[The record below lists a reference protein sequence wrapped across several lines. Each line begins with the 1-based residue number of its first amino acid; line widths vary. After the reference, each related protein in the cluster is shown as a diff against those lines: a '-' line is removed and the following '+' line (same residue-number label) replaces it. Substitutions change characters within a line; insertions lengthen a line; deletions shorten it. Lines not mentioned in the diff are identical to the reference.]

1 MGQGTKPFESSNPE
15 DQLAWLVLRVIAA
28 LSPCTKASLIDYVIA
43 AGDSNSKV
51 GQTTF
56 TPHRRKLVG
65 DALLKLKGFAFIR
78 ITQEQIAITDG
89 GRRFL
94 SELELIAS
102 QRDDRS
108 VKTAEIN
115 RELQAQPG
123 TRYIALLRACAANLL
138 ARYIPRIKR
147 FCQDRLAG
155 AAHGFLMNGVRARD
169 IALEAWKG
177 RVTPIVRS
185 KAPTL
190 VLILT
195 RFSRVCCKG
204 AQATVNSL
212 VNWQS
217 QSGAALWK
225 NGKVSWL
232 SLNNKLAGLS
242 RLAIVVGV
250 LVVGL
255 SAAGSVAL
263 LSGNRAESK
272 PETPTVSVALLSGNR
287 AESKPET
294 PTVSLREPPIVWFY
308 DRQDH
313 PQQSIFVKRN
323 FSGATWIEGI
333 SIRGENKSN
342 QSLTAV
348 QATLISDSGEQ
359 IELTV
364 RATGGQQA
372 QADAPNVPS
381 GSEFSLEYGFHSD
394 ASDRQ
399 TGMPAE
405 EFLSKYGGMI
415 FRLRY
420 TVPGA
425 QRTFLEY
432 FSTSRLKAQL
442 ADANAQRHEF
452 D

>member
-1 MGQGTKPFESSNPE
+1 MRLGTKPFESSNPD
-15 DQLAWLVLRVIAA
+15 DQLAGLVLRVIAA

-51 GQTTF
+51 GQTTS

-78 ITQEQIAITDG
+78 FTQEQIAITDE

-102 QRDDRS
+102 LRDDRS

-123 TRYIALLRACAANLL
+123 TRYIAPLRECATNLL
-138 ARYIPRIKR
+138 ARYILRIKR

-155 AAHGFLMNGVRARD
+155 AGHGFLMNGIRARD
-169 IALEAWKG
+169 IALEVWKG
-177 RVTPIVRS
+177 KVTLIVRS

-195 RFSRVCCKG
+195 RFSRVYCKS
-204 AQATVNSL
+204 AQATANSL
-212 VNWQS
+212 VNRQT

-225 NGKVSWL
+225 NGKVSWS

-250 LVVGL
+250 LLVAL
-255 SAAGSVAL
+255 SAAGSIAL
-263 LSGNRAESK
+263 LSGNRATSK
-272 PETPTVSVALLSGNR
+272 PEA
-287 AESKPET
+287 

-308 DRQDH
+308 DGQDH

-372 QADAPNVPS
+372 HADAPNVPS

-394 ASDRQ
+394 ASGRQ
-399 TGMPAE
+399 AGMPAE

-425 QRTFLEY
+425 QRTLLEY
-432 FSTSRLKAQL
+432 FSPSRLKAQL
-442 ADANAQRHEF
+442 ADASAQRREF

>member
-1 MGQGTKPFESSNPE
+1 MRLGIKPFESSNPE

-28 LSPCTKASLIDYVIA
+28 LSPCAKASLIDYVIA

-51 GQTTF
+51 GQSIF

-78 ITQEQIAITDG
+78 LTQEQIVITDE

-94 SELELIAS
+94 SELESIAS
-102 QRDDRS
+102 RRDDRS
-108 VKTAEIN
+108 VNTAEIN

-123 TRYIALLRACAANLL
+123 TRYIALLSECTTNLL
-138 ARYIPRIKR
+138 ASCIPRIKR

-155 AAHGFLMNGVRARD
+155 AGHGFLMSGVRARD
-169 IALEAWKG
+169 IALEVWRDK
-177 RVTPIVRS
+177 VTPIVRS

-195 RFSRVCCKG
+195 RFSRICCKS
-204 AQATVNSL
+204 ARATANSL
-212 VNWQS
+212 ANWQT

-225 NGKVSWL
+225 NGKVSWS

-242 RLAIVVGV
+242 RLAIVMGV
-250 LVVGL
+250 LLIAL

-272 PETPTVSVALLSGNR
+272 PEAPTA
-287 AESKPET
+287 
-294 PTVSLREPPIVWFY
+294 SLREPPIVWFY
-308 DRQDH
+308 DGQDH

-342 QSLTAV
+342 QSLTDV

-364 RATGGQQA
+364 RATGSQHA

-394 ASDRQ
+394 ASGRQ

-425 QRTFLEY
+425 QRTLLEY
-432 FSTSRLKAQL
+432 FSPLRLKAQL
-442 ADANAQRHEF
+442 ADASAQRREF

>member
-1 MGQGTKPFESSNPE
+1 MRLGTKSFESSNPD
-15 DQLAWLVLRVIAA
+15 DQLAWLVLRVITA

-43 AGDSNSKV
+43 AGNSNSKV

-78 ITQEQIAITDG
+78 FTQEQIAITDE

-102 QRDDRS
+102 LRDDRS

-123 TRYIALLRACAANLL
+123 TRYIAPLRECATNLL
-138 ARYIPRIKR
+138 ARYILRIKR

-155 AAHGFLMNGVRARD
+155 AGHGFLMNGIRARD
-169 IALEAWKG
+169 IALEVWKG
-177 RVTPIVRS
+177 KVTLIVRS

-195 RFSRVCCKG
+195 RFSRVYCKS
-204 AQATVNSL
+204 AQATANSL
-212 VNWQS
+212 VNRQT
-217 QSGAALWK
+217 QSGAVLWK
-225 NGKVSWL
+225 NGKVSWS

-250 LVVGL
+250 LLVAL
-255 SAAGSVAL
+255 SAAGSIAL
-263 LSGNRAESK
+263 LSGNRATSK
-272 PETPTVSVALLSGNR
+272 PEA
-287 AESKPET
+287 

-308 DRQDH
+308 DGQDH

-342 QSLTAV
+342 QSLTAI

-364 RATGGQQA
+364 RATGDQQA

-381 GSEFSLEYGFHSD
+381 GSDFSLEYGFHSD
-394 ASDRQ
+394 ASGRQ
-399 TGMPAE
+399 AGMPAE

-425 QRTFLEY
+425 QRTLLEY
-432 FSTSRLKAQL
+432 FSPSRLKAQL
-442 ADANAQRHEF
+442 ADASAQRREF

>member
-1 MGQGTKPFESSNPE
+1 
-15 DQLAWLVLRVIAA
+15 
-28 LSPCTKASLIDYVIA
+28 
-43 AGDSNSKV
+43 
-51 GQTTF
+51 
-56 TPHRRKLVG
+56 
-65 DALLKLKGFAFIR
+65 
-78 ITQEQIAITDG
+78 
-89 GRRFL
+89 
-94 SELELIAS
+94 
-102 QRDDRS
+102 
-108 VKTAEIN
+108 
-115 RELQAQPG
+115 
-123 TRYIALLRACAANLL
+123 
-138 ARYIPRIKR
+138 
-147 FCQDRLAG
+147 
-155 AAHGFLMNGVRARD
+155 
-169 IALEAWKG
+169 
-177 RVTPIVRS
+177 
-185 KAPTL
+185 
-190 VLILT
+190 
-195 RFSRVCCKG
+195 
-204 AQATVNSL
+204 
-212 VNWQS
+212 VNWQT
-217 QSGAALWK
+217 QSGAAPWK
-225 NGKVSWL
+225 NGKVSWS

-250 LVVGL
+250 LLVAL
-255 SAAGSVAL
+255 SAAG
-263 LSGNRAESK
+263 
-272 PETPTVSVALLSGNR
+272 SVALLSGNR

-308 DRQDH
+308 DGQDH

-381 GSEFSLEYGFHSD
+381 GSEFSLEYGFHS
-394 ASDRQ
+394 ASGRQ

-425 QRTFLEY
+425 QRTLLEY
-432 FSTSRLKAQL
+432 FSPSRLKAQL
-442 ADANAQRHEF
+442 ADASAQRREF

>member
-1 MGQGTKPFESSNPE
+1 MRLGARPFESSNPD

-56 TPHRRKLVG
+56 IPHRRKLVG
-65 DALLKLKGFAFIR
+65 AALLKLKGFAFIR
-78 ITQEQIAITDG
+78 FTQEQIAVTDE

-94 SELELIAS
+94 NDLELMAS
-102 QRDDRS
+102 RRDDRS
-108 VKTAEIN
+108 VKTTKIK

-123 TRYIALLRACAANLL
+123 TRYIALLRECATNLL

-155 AAHGFLMNGVRARD
+155 AGHGFLMNGVRARD
-169 IALEAWKG
+169 IALEVWKG
-177 RVTPIVRS
+177 KVTPIVRS

-190 VLILT
+190 VLVLT
-195 RFSRVCCKG
+195 RFSRVCCKS
-204 AQATVNSL
+204 AQTTANSL
-212 VNWQS
+212 VNWQT

-225 NGKVSWL
+225 NGKVSWS

-242 RLAIVVGV
+242 RSAIAVGV
-250 LVVGL
+250 LLVAL
-255 SAAGSVAL
+255 SAAG
-263 LSGNRAESK
+263 
-272 PETPTVSVALLSGNR
+272 SVALLSGNR

-308 DRQDH
+308 DGQDH

-364 RATGGQQA
+364 RATGGQKA
-372 QADAPNVPS
+372 QADASNVPS

-394 ASDRQ
+394 ASGRQ

-425 QRTFLEY
+425 QRTLLEY
-432 FSTSRLKAQL
+432 FSPSRLKAQL
-442 ADANAQRHEF
+442 ADASAQRREF

>member
-1 MGQGTKPFESSNPE
+1 MRLGTKPFESSNPE

-28 LSPCTKASLIDYVIA
+28 LSPCPKASLIAYVA
-43 AGDSNSKV
+43 AGDSKSII
-51 GQTTF
+51 GQTTL
-56 TPHRRKLVG
+56 TPHRRELIG
-65 DALLKLKGFAFIR
+65 DALLKLKGFAFVR
-78 ITQEQIAITDG
+78 FTQEQIAITDE

-94 SELELIAS
+94 SELELVAS
-102 QRDDRS
+102 RRDGRL

-115 RELQAQPG
+115 RAMQAPPPG
-123 TRYIALLRACAANLL
+123 MRYIDLSRECATNLL
-138 ARYIPRIKR
+138 ARYIPRIKG

-155 AAHGFLMNGVRARD
+155 AGHGFLMIRVRARN
-169 IALEAWKG
+169 IALEVWKG
-177 RVTPIVRS
+177 KV
-185 KAPTL
+185 APTVRPRAPTV

-195 RFSRVCCKG
+195 RFARVCCKS
-204 AQATVNSL
+204 AQATANSL
-212 VNWQS
+212 VNWPT

-225 NGKVSWL
+225 KGKVSWS

-250 LVVGL
+250 LLVAL
-255 SAAGSVAL
+255 SAVGSVAL

-272 PETPTVSVALLSGNR
+272 PEA
-287 AESKPET
+287 

-308 DRQDH
+308 DGQDH

-381 GSEFSLEYGFHSD
+381 GSEFSLEYSFHSD
-394 ASDRQ
+394 ASNL

-425 QRTFLEY
+425 QRTLLEY
-432 FSTSRLKAQL
+432 FSPSRLKAQL
-442 ADANAQRHEF
+442 ADASAQRREF

>member
-1 MGQGTKPFESSNPE
+1 MRLGTKPFETSNPE

-28 LSPCTKASLIDYVIA
+28 LSPCTRASLIDYVIA

-51 GQTTF
+51 GQGTF
-56 TPHRRKLVG
+56 TPHRRKLIG
-65 DALLKLKGFAFIR
+65 YAFLKLKGFAFIR
-78 ITQEQIAITDG
+78 FTQEQIAITDE
-89 GRRFL
+89 GRQFL

-102 QRDDRS
+102 RRDDRS

-115 RELQAQPG
+115 RELQAQPRA
-123 TRYIALLRACAANLL
+123 RYIAPLRECTTNLL
-138 ARYIPRIKR
+138 ASCIPRIKW
-147 FCQDRLAG
+147 FCQGRLAG
-155 AAHGFLMNGVRARD
+155 AGHGFLMNGVRARD
-169 IALEAWKG
+169 IALELWKG
-177 RVTPIVRS
+177 KVTPLVRS

-195 RFSRVCCKG
+195 RFSRVCCKS
-204 AQATVNSL
+204 AQATANSL
-212 VNWQS
+212 VNWQT

-225 NGKVSWL
+225 KVSW
-232 SLNNKLAGLS
+232 SPLNNKRAGLS
-242 RLAIVVGV
+242 RLAMLVGV
-250 LVVGL
+250 LLVAL

-263 LSGNRAESK
+263 LSSNRAGSK
-272 PETPTVSVALLSGNR
+272 L
-287 AESKPET
+287 ET
-294 PTVSLREPPIVWFY
+294 PTVSLQEPPIVWFY
-308 DRQDH
+308 DGQDH

-359 IELTV
+359 IELSV

-381 GSEFSLEYGFHSD
+381 GSEFSLEYGFRSD
-394 ASDRQ
+394 ASGRQ
-399 TGMPAE
+399 PGIPAE

-420 TVPGA
+420 TVPDA
-425 QRTFLEY
+425 QRTLLEY
-432 FSTSRLKAQL
+432 FSPSRLKAQL
-442 ADANAQRHEF
+442 ADASAQRREF

>member
-78 ITQEQIAITDG
+78 ITQDQIAITDG

-94 SELELIAS
+94 SELDSIAS
-102 QRDDRS
+102 RRDDRS

-123 TRYIALLRACAANLL
+123 TRNIALLRECAPNLL

-169 IALEAWKG
+169 IALEVWKD
-177 RVTPIVRS
+177 RVTPIRS

-250 LVVGL
+250 LLVAL

-263 LSGNRAESK
+263 LSGNR
-272 PETPTVSVALLSGNR
+272 T
-287 AESKPET
+287 ESKPET

-333 SIRGENKSN
+333 SMRGKNTSN

-394 ASDRQ
+394 AAGHQ
-399 TGMPAE
+399 TGMPARN
-405 EFLSKYGGMI
+405 FCQSMG
-415 FRLRY
+415 
-420 TVPGA
+420 V
-425 QRTFLEY
+425 
-432 FSTSRLKAQL
+432 
-442 ADANAQRHEF
+442 
-452 D
+452 

>member
-1 MGQGTKPFESSNPE
+1 MRLGTKPIESSNPE

-28 LSPCTKASLIDYVIA
+28 LSPCRKASLIDYVIA
-43 AGDSNSKV
+43 AGDSSSKA

-65 DALLKLKGFAFIR
+65 DALLKLKASAFIR
-78 ITQEQIAITDG
+78 FTQEQIAITDE

-94 SELELIAS
+94 TELELIAS
-102 QRDDRS
+102 RHDDRS

-115 RELQAQPG
+115 RELHAQPG
-123 TRYIALLRACAANLL
+123 TRYIALLRECATNLL

-155 AAHGFLMNGVRARD
+155 AGHGFLMNGVRARD
-169 IALEAWKG
+169 IALEVWKG
-177 RVTPIVRS
+177 KVTPIVRS

-190 VLILT
+190 VVILT
-195 RFSRVCCKG
+195 RFSMVCRKN
-204 AQATVNSL
+204 AQATANSL
-212 VNWQS
+212 VNRQT

-225 NGKVSWL
+225 NGKVSW
-232 SLNNKLAGLS
+232 SFLNNKLGLS

-250 LVVGL
+250 LLVAL
-255 SAAGSVAL
+255 SAAGVAL

-272 PETPTVSVALLSGNR
+272 PD
-287 AESKPET
+287 T
-294 PTVSLREPPIVWFY
+294 PTVSLREPPIIWFY
-308 DRQDH
+308 DGQDH

-359 IELTV
+359 MELTV
-364 RATGGQQA
+364 RATGAQKA
-372 QADAPNVPS
+372 QADASNVPS

-394 ASDRQ
+394 ASGRQ

-425 QRTFLEY
+425 QRTLLEY
-432 FSTSRLKAQL
+432 FSPSRLKAQL
-442 ADANAQRHEF
+442 ADASAQRREF

>member
-1 MGQGTKPFESSNPE
+1 MRLGTKSFESSNPD
-15 DQLAWLVLRVIAA
+15 DQLAWLVLRVITA

-43 AGDSNSKV
+43 AGNSNSKV

-78 ITQEQIAITDG
+78 FTQEQIAITDE

-102 QRDDRS
+102 LRDDRS

-123 TRYIALLRACAANLL
+123 TRYIAPLRECATNLL
-138 ARYIPRIKR
+138 ARYILRIKR

-155 AAHGFLMNGVRARD
+155 AGHGFLMNGIRARD
-169 IALEAWKG
+169 IALEVWKG
-177 RVTPIVRS
+177 KVTLIVRS

-195 RFSRVCCKG
+195 RFSRVYCKS
-204 AQATVNSL
+204 AQATANSL
-212 VNWQS
+212 VNRQT

-225 NGKVSWL
+225 NGKVSWS

-250 LVVGL
+250 LLVAL
-255 SAAGSVAL
+255 SAAGSIAL
-263 LSGNRAESK
+263 LSGNRATSK
-272 PETPTVSVALLSGNR
+272 PEA
-287 AESKPET
+287 

-308 DRQDH
+308 DGQDH

-342 QSLTAV
+342 QSLTAI

-364 RATGGQQA
+364 RATGDQQA

-381 GSEFSLEYGFHSD
+381 GSDFSLEYGFHSD
-394 ASDRQ
+394 ASGRQ
-399 TGMPAE
+399 AGMPAE

-425 QRTFLEY
+425 QRTLLEY
-432 FSTSRLKAQL
+432 FSPSRLKAQL
-442 ADANAQRHEF
+442 ADASAQRREF

>member
-1 MGQGTKPFESSNPE
+1 MRLGTKPFESSNPE

-28 LSPCTKASLIDYVIA
+28 LSPCAKASLIDYVMA

-65 DALLKLKGFAFIR
+65 CALLKLKGFAFIR
-78 ITQEQIAITDG
+78 FTQEQITITDE

-94 SELELIAS
+94 SELESIAS
-102 QRDDRS
+102 RRDDHS

-115 RELQAQPG
+115 RELQAQPR
-123 TRYIALLRACAANLL
+123 TRYIALMRECATNLL
-138 ARYIPRIKR
+138 ARCSPRIKR

-155 AAHGFLMNGVRARD
+155 AGHGFLMSGVRARD
-169 IALEAWKG
+169 IALDVWRDK
-177 RVTPIVRS
+177 VTPIVRS
-185 KAPTL
+185 KAPT
-190 VLILT
+190 
-195 RFSRVCCKG
+195 
-204 AQATVNSL
+204 
-212 VNWQS
+212 
-217 QSGAALWK
+217 
-225 NGKVSWL
+225 NGKVSWS

-242 RLAIVVGV
+242 RLAIVVGG
-250 LVVGL
+250 LLIAL
-255 SAAGSVAL
+255 SAAG
-263 LSGNRAESK
+263 
-272 PETPTVSVALLSGNR
+272 SVALLSGNR

-308 DRQDH
+308 DGQDH

-333 SIRGENKSN
+333 SIRGQNKSN

-364 RATGGQQA
+364 RATGSQQA
-372 QADAPNVPS
+372 QVDAPNVPS

-399 TGMPAE
+399 IGMPAE
-405 EFLSKYGGMI
+405 EFLSKYGGLI

-425 QRTFLEY
+425 QRTLLEY
-432 FSTSRLKAQL
+432 FSPSRLKAQL
-442 ADANAQRHEF
+442 ADASAQRREF

>member
-1 MGQGTKPFESSNPE
+1 MGLGTKPFESSNPE

-51 GQTTF
+51 GQTKF

-108 VKTAEIN
+108 VKTAEID
-115 RELQAQPG
+115 RELRAQPG
-123 TRYIALLRACAANLL
+123 TRYIARLRECAANLL
-138 ARYIPRIKR
+138 ARYIPRIK
-147 FCQDRLAG
+147 RLAG

-195 RFSRVCCKG
+195 RFSRICCKG
-204 AQATVNSL
+204 AQAMVNSL

-250 LVVGL
+250 LLVAL

-263 LSGNRAESK
+263 RSGNRAESK

-308 DRQDH
+308 DGQGH

-364 RATGGQQA
+364 RATEGQQA

-394 ASDRQ
+394 ASGRQ

-425 QRTFLEY
+425 QRTLLEY

-442 ADANAQRHEF
+442 ADASAQRHEF

>member
-1 MGQGTKPFESSNPE
+1 MRLGTKPFESSNPE

-78 ITQEQIAITDG
+78 FTQEQIAITDE

-94 SELELIAS
+94 NDLELIAS
-102 QRDDRS
+102 RRDDRS

-115 RELQAQPG
+115 RELQAQPT
-123 TRYIALLRACAANLL
+123 TRYIALLRACATNLL
-138 ARYIPRIKR
+138 ARCIPRIKR
-147 FCQDRLAG
+147 FCQNRLAG
-155 AAHGFLMNGVRARD
+155 AGHGFLMNGVRARD
-169 IALEAWKG
+169 IALEVWKG
-177 RVTPIVRS
+177 KVTPIVRS

-195 RFSRVCCKG
+195 RFSRVCCKS
-204 AQATVNSL
+204 AL
-212 VNWQS
+212 NWQT

-225 NGKVSWL
+225 T
-232 SLNNKLAGLS
+232 LNNKLAGLS

-250 LVVGL
+250 LLVAL
-255 SAAGSVAL
+255 SAAG
-263 LSGNRAESK
+263 
-272 PETPTVSVALLSGNR
+272 SVALLSGNR

-308 DRQDH
+308 DGQDH

-364 RATGGQQA
+364 RATGGQKA

-394 ASDRQ
+394 ASGRQ

-405 EFLSKYGGMI
+405 KFLSKYGGMI

-425 QRTFLEY
+425 QRTLLEY
-432 FSTSRLKAQL
+432 FSPSRLKAQL
-442 ADANAQRHEF
+442 ADASAQRREF

>member
-1 MGQGTKPFESSNPE
+1 MRLGTKSFESSNPD
-15 DQLAWLVLRVIAA
+15 DQLAWLVLRVITA

-43 AGDSNSKV
+43 AGNSNSKV

-78 ITQEQIAITDG
+78 FTQEQIAITDE

-102 QRDDRS
+102 LRDDRS

-123 TRYIALLRACAANLL
+123 TRYIAPLRECATNLL
-138 ARYIPRIKR
+138 ARYILRIKR

-155 AAHGFLMNGVRARD
+155 AGHGFLMNGIRARD
-169 IALEAWKG
+169 IALEVWKG
-177 RVTPIVRS
+177 KVTLIVRS

-195 RFSRVCCKG
+195 RFSRVYCKS
-204 AQATVNSL
+204 AQATANSL
-212 VNWQS
+212 VNRQT

-225 NGKVSWL
+225 NGKVSWS

-250 LVVGL
+250 LLVAL
-255 SAAGSVAL
+255 SAAGSIAI
-263 LSGNRAESK
+263 LSGNRATSK
-272 PETPTVSVALLSGNR
+272 PEAS
-287 AESKPET
+287 
-294 PTVSLREPPIVWFY
+294 TVSLREPPIVWFY
-308 DRQDH
+308 DGQDH

-342 QSLTAV
+342 QSLTAI

-364 RATGGQQA
+364 RATGDQQA

-381 GSEFSLEYGFHSD
+381 GSDFSLEYGFHSD
-394 ASDRQ
+394 ASGRQ
-399 TGMPAE
+399 AGMPAE

-425 QRTFLEY
+425 QRTLLEY
-432 FSTSRLKAQL
+432 FSPSRLKAQL
-442 ADANAQRHEF
+442 ADASAQRREF

>member
-1 MGQGTKPFESSNPE
+1 MRLGTKPFESSSPD

-28 LSPCTKASLIDYVIA
+28 LSPCRQASLVDYVIA
-43 AGDSNSKV
+43 AGDSNSKI

-56 TPHRRKLVG
+56 THRRKLVG
-65 DALLKLKGFAFIR
+65 DALLKLKRFAFIR
-78 ITQEQIAITDG
+78 FTQEQIAITDE

-94 SELELIAS
+94 NELELIAS
-102 QRDDRS
+102 RRDDRWA
-108 VKTAEIN
+108 KTAEIN
-115 RELQAQPG
+115 RGLQAQPE
-123 TRYIALLRACAANLL
+123 TRYIALLKECATNLL
-138 ARYIPRIKR
+138 ATYIPRIKR

-155 AAHGFLMNGVRARD
+155 ARYGFLMNGVRARD
-169 IALEAWKG
+169 VALEVWKG
-177 RVTPIVRS
+177 KVTPIVRS

-190 VLILT
+190 VLILA
-195 RFSRVCCKG
+195 RFSRVCCKS
-204 AQATVNSL
+204 AQATANSL
-212 VNWQS
+212 VNWQT
-217 QSGAALWK
+217 QSGAILWK
-225 NGKVSWL
+225 NGKFSWS
-232 SLNNKLAGLS
+232 SLNNKRAGLS
-242 RLAIVVGV
+242 RLAIVVAV
-250 LVVGL
+250 LLVAL

-272 PETPTVSVALLSGNR
+272 PETSTEG
-287 AESKPET
+287 
-294 PTVSLREPPIVWFY
+294 LREPSIVWFY
-308 DRQDH
+308 DGQDH
-313 PQQSIFVKRN
+313 PQRSIFVKRN

-364 RATGGQQA
+364 RAPGGQQA

-381 GSEFSLEYGFHSD
+381 GSDFSLEYGFHSD
-394 ASDRQ
+394 ASGRQ
-399 TGMPAE
+399 AGMPAE

-420 TVPGA
+420 TVLGA
-425 QRTFLEY
+425 QRTLLEY
-432 FSTSRLKAQL
+432 FSPSRLKAQL
-442 ADANAQRHEF
+442 ADASARRREF